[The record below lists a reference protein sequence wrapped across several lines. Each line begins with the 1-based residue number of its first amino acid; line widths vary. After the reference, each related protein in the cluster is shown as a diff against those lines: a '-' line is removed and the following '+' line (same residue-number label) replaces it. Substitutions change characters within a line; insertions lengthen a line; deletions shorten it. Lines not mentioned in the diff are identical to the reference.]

1 VLLWESLLYRHRPN
15 QGAGDAGRRAGYAGP
30 RHIRGTILVPHT
42 LPLRRTLPLAILLLV
57 LLSPVQAAELFYL
70 GQKIP
75 DIHKPWNSADYQ
87 QLLDALNKVDSTQLN
102 ALPRRSGEFTG
113 PIYQRMVS
121 EENFRPQLNIYA
133 PLELR
138 QNEAREALFRL
149 KELMRLYFDF
159 RAVQQPYAAE
169 ALGLMSYSLR
179 QQAVLFTL
187 TTEFWMTLSAS
198 EQSNPVRLQGL
209 HETKAAA
216 AMLTSSALD
225 YLGLTKQFGREELV
239 LYSAELSKQL
249 PGLFIHLSTD
259 VRAALLQRIEQLAQ
273 QHTYSEVQASMRELQ
288 PVLLSIQ
295 RDVQSKLA
303 AAEAQPR
310 QVPTRSLD
318 LSVPT
323 ESAQ

>member
-1 VLLWESLLYRHRPN
+1 VRL
-15 QGAGDAGRRAGYAGP
+15 
-30 RHIRGTILVPHT
+30 T
-42 LPLRRTLPLAILLLV
+42 LTRRTPPILAILLLV
-57 LLSPVQAAELFYL
+57 CALPLQATELFYL

-87 QLLDALNKVDSTQLN
+87 QLLDALAVIDKNQAN

-159 RAVQQPYAAE
+159 KAAQQPYGAE

-179 QQAVLFTL
+179 QQAVLFSL
-187 TTEFWMTLSAS
+187 TTEFWMTLAES
-198 EQSNPVRLQGL
+198 EQRNPVRLQGL

-225 YLGLTKQFGREELV
+225 YLGLTQQFARNELV
-239 LYSAELSKQL
+239 LYSAELGKQL
-249 PGLFIHLSTD
+249 PELFIHLSGE
-259 VRAALLQRIEQLAQ
+259 VREQLLQRSAKLAEQHA
-273 QHTYSEVQASMRELQ
+273 YAEVRSSLGELL
-288 PVLLSIQ
+288 PVLQGLQ
-295 RDVQSKLA
+295 ADMQAKLQA
-303 AAEAQPR
+303 ADQAKPKARP
-310 QVPTRSLD
+310 LD
-318 LSVPT
+318 LSLPG
-323 ESAQ
+323 E